1 MKTFPIALHFCQS
14 RIKFL
19 TNSKLTLKNLP
30 KWGNFAESGRAGLSG
45 LSGHMRCICAAL
57 MHSGQ
62 VLACHEVANLVSD

>member
-30 KWGNFAESGRAGLSG
+30 KWGNFAESGHAG